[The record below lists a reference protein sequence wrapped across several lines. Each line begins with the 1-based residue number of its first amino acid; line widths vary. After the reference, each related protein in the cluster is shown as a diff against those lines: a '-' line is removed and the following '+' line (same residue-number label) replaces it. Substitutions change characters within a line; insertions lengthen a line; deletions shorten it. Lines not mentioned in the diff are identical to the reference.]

1 MYVLCVVF
9 LTLVYTSRRP
19 LKTKNVSTLIVA
31 ALNQETFRWSNHC
44 RKKNNYRFTHTH
56 THTHSTNTHTHIEKC
71 NLTYLKE
78 IEEVSSMSI
87 HETKERVS
95 NYNPWYRNGPDAVDT
110 VDRSRGTL
118 VKCHEIIG
126 VRV

>member
-1 MYVLCVVF
+1 MYQRSL
-9 LTLVYTSRRP
+9 LQPSTKRLSADQTTAEK
-19 LKTKNVSTLIVA
+19 KTIIGL
-31 ALNQETFRWSNHC
+31 R
-44 RKKNNYRFTHTH
+44 TH

-95 NYNPWYRNGPDAVDT
+95 NYNP
-110 VDRSRGTL
+110 
-118 VKCHEIIG
+118 
-126 VRV
+126 